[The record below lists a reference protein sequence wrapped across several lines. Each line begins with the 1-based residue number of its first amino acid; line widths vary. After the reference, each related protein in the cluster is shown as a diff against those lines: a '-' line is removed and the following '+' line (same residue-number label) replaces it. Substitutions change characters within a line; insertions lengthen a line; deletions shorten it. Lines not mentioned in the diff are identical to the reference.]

1 MWSSLTLRRYKT
13 RDDAIA
19 AAADKDN
26 KKLSRA
32 ATFCYDSKYQDQNT
46 KKSWFRNLPKGR
58 NKFTKNKSEKI
69 QEKLEVQETQVTN
82 YGQERTGNDDRVR
95 IMDKER

>member
-1 MWSSLTLRRYKT
+1 M
-13 RDDAIA
+13 
-19 AAADKDN
+19 
-26 KKLSRA
+26 
-32 ATFCYDSKYQDQNT
+32 
-46 KKSWFRNLPKGR
+46 R

-82 YGQERTGNDDRVR
+82 YGQERTGNDDRVK